1 VISRGTIDITF
12 GVQAVV
18 AIVERKVTERVGFEV
33 LFQSTYVVVLD
44 LTLSPALELDSGK
57 VSISMLRC

>member
-33 LFQSTYVVVLD
+33 LFQSTCVVVLD